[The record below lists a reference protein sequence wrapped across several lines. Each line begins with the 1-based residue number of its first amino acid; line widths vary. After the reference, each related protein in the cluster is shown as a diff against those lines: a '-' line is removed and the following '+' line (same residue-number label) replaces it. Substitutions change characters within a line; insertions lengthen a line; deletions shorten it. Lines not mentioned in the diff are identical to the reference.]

1 MEFRNFL
8 LSALNVDDE
17 IALVP
22 HLKEVSLSRGQ
33 MLYEPGDRV
42 ELIYFP
48 SSACISV
55 VTIMQDGR
63 AFETGTIG
71 RESAAGL
78 VDAIAGAAVASRV
91 FVQLAGGA
99 MSISAAAF
107 RGRLATSPSLMRLA
121 LLHLRAII
129 RQAETTAACN
139 VAHPADQRLARWL
152 LMTEDRV
159 GGASFPLTQ
168 EYMSVMTGVQRT
180 TVSTMAAALK
190 KDGIIDYSRG
200 NIVVLDQPRLK
211 AKACE
216 CYGEAERQFLQL
228 RAETA

>member
-1 MEFRNFL
+1 
-8 LSALNVDDE
+8 
-17 IALVP
+17 
-22 HLKEVSLSRGQ
+22 
-33 MLYEPGDRV
+33 
-42 ELIYFP
+42 
-48 SSACISV
+48 
-55 VTIMQDGR
+55 
-63 AFETGTIG
+63 
-71 RESAAGL
+71 
-78 VDAIAGAAVASRV
+78 
-91 FVQLAGGA
+91 
-99 MSISAAAF
+99 
-107 RGRLATSPSLMRLA
+107 
-121 LLHLRAII
+121 
-129 RQAETTAACN
+129 
-139 VAHPADQRLARWL
+139 
-152 LMTEDRV
+152 MTEDRV